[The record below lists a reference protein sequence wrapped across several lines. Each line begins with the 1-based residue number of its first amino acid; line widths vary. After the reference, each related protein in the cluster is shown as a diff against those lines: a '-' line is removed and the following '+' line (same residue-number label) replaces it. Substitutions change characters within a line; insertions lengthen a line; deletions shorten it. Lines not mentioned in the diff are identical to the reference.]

1 MSRFRAVWRFLGSI
15 DCAILVCIANV
26 IAANVIG
33 DYNRMSIW
41 IVGTFIMSHMR
52 EKK

>member
-1 MSRFRAVWRFLGSI
+1 MSRFRAAWRFLGSI

-26 IAANVIG
+26 IAASIIG

-41 IVGTFIMSHMR
+41 IVGTLILSHMR
-52 EKK
+52 GEK